1 MVSSDARRE
10 ITLGAVTVL
19 VLAVGGLAVVKWIP
33 YYDKALLAFAHHSI
47 GNSILTGGADRPP
60 APSLHSAFDYGL
72 AYGNAIWKALVLG
85 LLVGSAVQTLLPRRW
100 IASAFGKSGSAPWSL
115 AASPPCR

>member
-1 MVSSDARRE
+1 MRHDVRRE
-10 ITLGAVTVL
+10 NALGALSVL
-19 VLAVGGLAVVKWIP
+19 LLSVGGLAVVKWIP
-33 YYDKALLAFAHHSI
+33 YYDKAFLAFAHHSI

-60 APSLHSAFDYGL
+60 APSLHSAFVYGL

-100 IASAFGKSGSAPWSL
+100 IASAFGKSGSAPWSW